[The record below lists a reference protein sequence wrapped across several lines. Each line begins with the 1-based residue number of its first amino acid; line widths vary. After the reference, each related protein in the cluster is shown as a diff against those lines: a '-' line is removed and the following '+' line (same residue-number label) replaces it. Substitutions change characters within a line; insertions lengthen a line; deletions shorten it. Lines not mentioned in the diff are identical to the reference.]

1 MFTHEQTQWFFFLSV
16 VHAWLRSD
24 VRIKRQAQSSGHQ
37 LCAIRFR
44 SSKHI
49 PREATERRATQLL
62 LRLISAN
69 VYSDGVNHI
78 SFAAFTSW
86 FLDVQRR
93 DQNSHRAQTP
103 Q

>member
-1 MFTHEQTQWFFFLSV
+1 MVFLVLSV
-16 VHAWLRSD
+16 VFAWLCSD

-37 LCAIRFR
+37 LCAIRCR

-49 PREATERRATQLL
+49 PREATQRRANQFL
-62 LRLISAN
+62 LRLNAAH

-78 SFAAFTSW
+78 SLIAFTAW